1 MDGTPSTRVAAVVL
15 AAGGSTRMG
24 QLKQLLPVGGR
35 PMVRRVTSAVCKA
48 GLTQV
53 VVVVGAQADAVSRAL
68 ASLAVD
74 VVVNEAWAE
83 GMSTSVR
90 AGLRVVRPEIQAV
103 LLVLADQPAL
113 TPDLVRTLVARY
125 QATGALIVAPFYQG
139 QRGNPV
145 LFDRTLFAELL
156 AVEGDRGGR
165 LLIMSHQEQVE
176 RVEIDDPAV
185 IMDIDTRHDY
195 DRVRDSR
202 NDYESLD

>member
-1 MDGTPSTRVAAVVL
+1 MRADLEQPSPVAAVIL

-24 QLKQLLPVGGR
+24 QLKQLLPLGGR
-35 PMVRRVTSAVCKA
+35 PMVRHVAEAVCRA
-48 GLTQV
+48 GLAQV
-53 VVVVGAQADAVSRAL
+53 VVVVGAHADAVSQAL
-68 ASLAVD
+68 ASLPVEL
-74 VVVNEAWAE
+74 VVNEAWAE
-83 GMSTSVR
+83 GMSTSMR

-195 DRVRDSR
+195 EAIEPKGTRV
-202 NDYESLD
+202 